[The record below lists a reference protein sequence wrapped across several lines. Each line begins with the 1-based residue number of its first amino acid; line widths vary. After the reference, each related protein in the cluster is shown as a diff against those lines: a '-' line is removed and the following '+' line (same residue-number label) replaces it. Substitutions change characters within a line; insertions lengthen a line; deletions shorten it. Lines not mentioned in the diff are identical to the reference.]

1 MKTNL
6 ELETVEVLKVKL
18 DIYFEYH
25 RDYGFEI
32 HSIEDIIGTQD
43 LTPVIDQYYLELITD
58 ELRELYRKRE
68 WL

>member
-32 HSIEDIIGTQD
+32 HSIEDITGTQD